1 MADSGSVAF
10 DVADGTARVTG
21 HIFWEKTGGG
31 ASFYAIMEQAYS
43 AADNHSKFRGNNL
56 EKMRLG
62 VDGSYTAWIAAAGA
76 RGAGVG
82 ASGSGWVGNNDY
94 DNARTA
100 TITKAAKATAYA
112 LVIEASGNGTNSGS
126 YAITIQ
132 FNLPIWINDGGTLKQ
147 IEKAYCNDNGTIK
160 ECAVYY
166 NDDGTIK
173 EIK

>member
-10 DVADGTARVTG
+10 DVTDGTARVTG
-21 HIFWEKTGGG
+21 HIYWQKSGSG
-31 ASFYAIMEQAYS
+31 AAFYAKMEQAYS
-43 AADNHSKFRGNNL
+43 SAYQSAFRGNNL

-62 VDGSYTAWIAAAGA
+62 VDGSYTAWINAAGA

-82 ASGSGWVGNNDY
+82 ASGSGWIQNNDY
-94 DNARTA
+94 QNAQTS
-100 TITKAAKATAYA
+100 TISKAAKAAAYA

-126 YAITIQ
+126 YSVTIE

-147 IEKAYCNDNGTIK
+147 VEKAYCNDNGTIK

-166 NDDGTIK
+166 NDNGTIK
-173 EIK
+173 AVK